1 MLKETL
7 IGDIQIDRISKRL
20 DLLAQIGG
28 SPERG
33 ITRLAFTEEDSQARD
48 LVANWMREAGLTVS
62 SSPIGNII
70 GRLEGAEPSA
80 KVVMAG
86 SHIDTVYS
94 AGRFDGTL
102 GTIAALEAIQVI
114 SESHAKLRHP
124 LETVCFM
131 MEESARFGVGY
142 AFGSKV
148 MIGQPISD
156 EALLARDRTGKT
168 LARAIYETRQREV
181 GNLPKMGGTRQ
192 LVSFAQSLIG
202 ESRYPVKRIKAF
214 VELHIEQGPILEA
227 RGVSVGAV
235 TAIAAPTRLRVTL
248 TGVQNHSGTTPMAL
262 RHDALATAAE
272 IILAVERIAKAT
284 DDVVGTVGIIEAEPN
299 SMTAIP
305 GRVRITID
313 LRSTNGESKMKANR
327 AIQEEIQRITNWRE
341 VEYQIDVLTDE
352 LPQPLAEHIAQ
363 LIEENSLRLGI
374 TSMRLPSGAGHDAA
388 QLAKVVPETGMIF
401 VPSRSGISH
410 NPQEWI
416 NESEILKG
424 TQVLLS
430 TLLDLA
436 E

>member
-1 MLKETL
+1 MLKEIL
-7 IGDIQIDRISKRL
+7 INDIQIDRIRTRL

-28 SPERG
+28 SQDKG
-33 ITRLAFTEEDSQARD
+33 ITRLAFTEEDSQARE
-48 LVANWMREAGLTVS
+48 LVANWMREAGLQVS

-86 SHIDTVYS
+86 SHVDTVYS

-102 GTIAALEAIQVI
+102 GTIAALEAVQVI
-114 SESHAKLRHP
+114 SESGAKLRHP
-124 LETVCFM
+124 LEAVCFM

-148 MIGQPISD
+148 MIGQSISD

-168 LARAIYETRQREV
+168 LARAIYETRQREAD
-181 GNLPKMGGTRQ
+181 NLPKIRDTRQ
-192 LVSFAQSLIG
+192 LLSFVQGLIA
-202 ESRYPVKRIKAF
+202 ESRYPVERIKAF
-214 VELHIEQGPILEA
+214 VELHIEQGPILEDKGILI
-227 RGVSVGAV
+227 GVV
-235 TAIAAPTRLRVTL
+235 TAIAAPTRSRVTL
-248 TGVQNHSGTTPMAL
+248 IGVQNHSGATPMAL

-305 GRVRITID
+305 GRVQITID
-313 LRSTNGESKMKANR
+313 LRSINAESKMKASR
-327 AIQEEIQRITNWRE
+327 AIQEEIERATGLRG
-341 VEYQIDVLTDE
+341 VAYQTEALANE
-352 LPQPLAEHIAQ
+352 LPQPLSGHIAQ

-388 QLAKVVPETGMIF
+388 QLAKVVSESGMIF

-410 NPQEWI
+410 SPQEWT
-416 NESEILKG
+416 NEHDILKG
-424 TQVLLS
+424 TQVLLA